1 MKRVRTAVLDPP
13 SPAQVQDRQP
23 LSSMTTQLG
32 SQVPK
37 SKEGQ
42 PPAPG
47 TLVTAPDV
55 LLDCPPDGAGVV
67 AES

>member
-1 MKRVRTAVLDPP
+1 
-13 SPAQVQDRQP
+13 
-23 LSSMTTQLG
+23 MTTQLG